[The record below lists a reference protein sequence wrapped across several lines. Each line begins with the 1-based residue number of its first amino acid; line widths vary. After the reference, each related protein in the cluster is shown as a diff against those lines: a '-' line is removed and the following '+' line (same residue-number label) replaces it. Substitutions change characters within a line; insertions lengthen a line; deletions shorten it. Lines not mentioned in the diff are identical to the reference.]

1 MSQFLG
7 ELVIKAICAYA
18 IHVSE
23 RLAACYECLAFQH
36 LSSSSCSSTT
46 TQHPASL
53 FSTGRPSISLTSRQS
68 HKPLFCPR
76 KQSRHANFLSFQALR
91 VGLHPKQI
99 ILHVWSQIY
108 ADSKLPIPFWRQLFN
123 QIMIMLISHLPMIQA
138 CPRST
143 YHEIFKYAY

>member
-36 LSSSSCSSTT
+36 LSSSSCSST
-46 TQHPASL
+46 HYPAS
-53 FSTGRPSISLTSRQS
+53 SIPIQYRQAKISLTSRQS

-76 KQSRHANFLSFQALR
+76 KQSRHANFLSFPALR

-143 YHEIFKYAY
+143 YHEIFKYAH